1 MDYVIANEGII
12 ILQLLSM
19 KGEEEKQ
26 KTKEE
31 KKKQRVKEII
41 VWNEL

>member
-1 MDYVIANEGII
+1 VIANEGII

-31 KKKQRVKEII
+31 KKKAKSKGDNYLE
-41 VWNEL
+41 